1 MNKARYIRLH
11 IELFHIYV
19 EISRKDKILKTNEDE
34 SKFVFALGW
43 KLELRLTADGFEGMF
58 GIVNVF

>member
-11 IELFHIYV
+11 IELFHLC

-34 SKFVFALGW
+34 K
-43 KLELRLTADGFEGMF
+43 
-58 GIVNVF
+58 